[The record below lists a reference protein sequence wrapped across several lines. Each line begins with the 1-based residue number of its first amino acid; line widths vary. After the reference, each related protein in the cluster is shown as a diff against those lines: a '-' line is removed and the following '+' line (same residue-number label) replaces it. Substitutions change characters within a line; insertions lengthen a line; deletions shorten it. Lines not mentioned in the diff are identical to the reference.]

1 MKKSKDESIIKIYYV
16 TGLTD
21 SCTVEKRTAKEL
33 MEKAKS
39 LDWSQCGSFN
49 FNDCVI
55 NLRNVVKIS
64 IEE

>member
-16 TGLTD
+16 TGFTD
-21 SCTVEKRTAKEL
+21 KCLLEKWDAEEI

>member
-21 SCTVEKRTAKEL
+21 NCIIKKRDAEEI

-39 LDWSQCGSFN
+39 LDWSMCSSFN

>member
-1 MKKSKDESIIKIYYV
+1 MKKLENESIIKIYYT
-16 TGLTD
+16 TGLTE
-21 SCTVEKRTAKEL
+21 SYAVKKRTAKEL

>member
-1 MKKSKDESIIKIYYV
+1 MKKLENESIIKIYYI
-16 TGLTD
+16 TGRTE
-21 SCTVEKRTAKEL
+21 SYAFEKRTAKEL

-49 FNDCVI
+49 FNDCII
-55 NLRNVVKIS
+55 NLRNVVKID